1 MRYDYFIQDMP
12 QRCTIE
18 IRNTGRVP
26 VVWRFN
32 YDSDPTPPPIA
43 TSHTSLHTSAH
54 TSSSAY
60 SGHASSGAPSV
71 PVGRGRSDGGTS
83 SNVESPL
90 CPEWLSFYPIGGV
103 LYVGQVSVYI
113 ACIVCIYYAC
123 IMAVYTTITYYST
136 CNIISYISNVYIL
149 IYVYSIIL

>member
-1 MRYDYFIQDMP
+1 MP

-32 YDSDPTPPPIA
+32 YDSDPTPPPITTA
-43 TSHTSLHTSAH
+43 HTHTSLHTSANTSSH
-54 TSSSAY
+54 TPSSAY
-60 SGHASSGAPSV
+60 AGHASSGAPSV

-90 CPEWLSFYPIGGV
+90 CPEWLSFYPMGGV
-103 LYVGQVSVYI
+103 LYVGQVRQKY
-113 ACIVCIYYAC
+113 VCI
-123 IMAVYTTITYYST
+123 
-136 CNIISYISNVYIL
+136 
-149 IYVYSIIL
+149 

>member
-1 MRYDYFIQDMP
+1 MYCIQDMP

-32 YDSDPTPPPIA
+32 YDSDSTPPI
-43 TSHTSLHTSAH
+43 TSSHTHTSAH
-54 TSSSAY
+54 TSSHTSSSAY
-60 SGHASSGAPSV
+60 AGHASSGAPSV

-90 CPEWLSFYPIGGV
+90 CPEWLSFYPVGGV
-103 LYVGQVSVYI
+103 LYVGQV
-113 ACIVCIYYAC
+113 C
-123 IMAVYTTITYYST
+123 VYT
-136 CNIISYISNVYIL
+136 
-149 IYVYSIIL
+149 